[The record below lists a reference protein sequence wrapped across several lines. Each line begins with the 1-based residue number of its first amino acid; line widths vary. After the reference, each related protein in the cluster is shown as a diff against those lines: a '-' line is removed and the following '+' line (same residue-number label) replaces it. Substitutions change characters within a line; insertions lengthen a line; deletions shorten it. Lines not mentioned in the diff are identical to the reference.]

1 MINQWLAENKG
12 IFTIVSL
19 VDNVNYLLAE
29 DQLYDVYDNSITID
43 VAKDI
48 LSKGG
53 SILIGSYLFI
63 SNITANVVRDYGELD
78 QRIAIMK
85 QRFGGGITSDIIDND
100 YYFMKTIG
108 TTETLAND
116 FNLYIDRLNHHL
128 KPCFFR
134 ELMKNMVLLLNRM
147 ELNIEK
153 IIRVLKFYDRKA
165 GNPSIVSI
173 NHGPA
178 MSLTNYLDQY
188 NQLIID
194 KNYVAIPSFVFTG
207 PNRNIPLLDNPSESF
222 LALYDLADYLK
233 IGIFILPERITRPRQ
248 LYNPRNKGFMDFRLL
263 VVDQGDGTVYR
274 KL

>member
-1 MINQWLAENKG
+1 LAENKG

-29 DQLYDVYDNSITID
+29 DQLFDVYDNSITID

-48 LSKGG
+48 LSRGG

-85 QRFGGGITSDIIDND
+85 QKFGGGITSDIIDND

-165 GNPSIVSI
+165 GNPSIVSV
-173 NHGPA
+173 NNGPA

-207 PNRNIPLLDNPSESF
+207 PNRNVPLLDNPSESF

-233 IGIFILPERITRPRQ
+233 IGVFIVPERITRPRQ
-248 LYNPRNKGFMDFRLL
+248 LNNPRNKGFMDFRLL

-274 KL
+274 KI